1 MQRLEQITKDH
12 PQVRK
17 LISDI
22 FDELLAIGIRNM
34 IGCDK
39 DLAMSNRR
47 INEKIEQL
55 REFCTIPVP
64 LPELRKMV
72 WEHCLNMTRR
82 SQ

>member
-12 PQVRK
+12 PHARK
-17 LISDI
+17 LVSDI
-22 FDELLAIGIRNM
+22 FDELLANGIRNM
-34 IGCDK
+34 TGCDK

-55 REFCTIPVP
+55 REFCTIPIS

-72 WEHCLNMTRR
+72 WTHCLDMTRR
-82 SQ
+82 GQ